1 MKVKS
6 YLFASAIVFT
16 GSQSIAQTVSH
27 VGHDHHPGEPCISHH
42 VLNEQLQN
50 PEVRARY
57 EAYQE
62 ALVRYVNDPNTPVI
76 REGEKRIIPVVVHIL
91 QKGGSENITKQK
103 VLQQIQTLNQDYQRA
118 NPDTVNTPVRFREF
132 AGRMNVEFRLAT
144 KDPLGNCS
152 DGIVRV
158 FTDNTVD
165 VRDPTGFKAISYW
178 NAYSYLNIWSVQSIG
193 SLSDLGTVLGYAQF
207 PGTGL
212 MSTDGITVIA
222 SNIGPATQGGRT
234 ATHEVGHW
242 LNLIHIWG
250 DTQCGSDGVSDT
262 PIAEGPNFGVCG
274 NVGQPNHNTPFN
286 LGVCDPENP
295 NGEMFSNYMDYS
307 SDPCLNMFSA
317 GQVVR
322 MNQVL
327 DGNTDAP
334 GYRSFMVSAEN
345 LAATGTAD
353 PYDYDEV
360 ECAPRPLFHFSQ
372 NNYATIAMVC
382 EGEGV
387 GFRGNAFNANS
398 IDYNWSFPG
407 GTPATSTS
415 VNPNVDY
422 NAPGVYDVSLSVSN
436 STGTGSLTIPGMV
449 VVSSNTAQF
458 QSDWGYYDTF
468 WNESD
473 FDSNYLVFDH
483 DDTGKTWEF
492 YSGNNGGSTGNE
504 SIRMVN
510 YGNIA
515 GRVDEFVT
523 PSYNLS
529 TVNNPTLKFR
539 WSGAALNSTPAD
551 QLRIYVST
559 NCGESWGA
567 PRVTLTEFDLINSG
581 VASNSYV
588 PLSSS
593 IWSDAEVSLGASA
606 SNASNVRIK
615 FQWTAGGQ
623 GNNFYIDDI
632 TISGAP
638 LSAEALEQEI
648 GLDIA
653 PNPTQNSTAISMVL
667 ENESKV
673 EMSMMDLT
681 GRKVLDVNA
690 GQMSQGAH
698 RFDVDMSALST
709 GVYFLRV
716 AVNNG
721 ILVKK
726 VVRN

>member
-1 MKVKS
+1 
-6 YLFASAIVFT
+6 
-16 GSQSIAQTVSH
+16 
-27 VGHDHHPGEPCISHH
+27 
-42 VLNEQLQN
+42 
-50 PEVRARY
+50 
-57 EAYQE
+57 
-62 ALVRYVNDPNTPVI
+62 
-76 REGEKRIIPVVVHIL
+76 
-91 QKGGSENITKQK
+91 
-103 VLQQIQTLNQDYQRA
+103 
-118 NPDTVNTPVRFREF
+118 
-132 AGRMNVEFRLAT
+132 
-144 KDPLGNCS
+144 
-152 DGIVRV
+152 
-158 FTDNTVD
+158 
-165 VRDPTGFKAISYW
+165 
-178 NAYSYLNIWSVQSIG
+178 
-193 SLSDLGTVLGYAQF
+193 
-207 PGTGL
+207 
-212 MSTDGITVIA
+212 
-222 SNIGPATQGGRT
+222 
-234 ATHEVGHW
+234 
-242 LNLIHIWG
+242 
-250 DTQCGSDGVSDT
+250 
-262 PIAEGPNFGVCG
+262 
-274 NVGQPNHNTPFN
+274 
-286 LGVCDPENP
+286 
-295 NGEMFSNYMDYS
+295 
-307 SDPCLNMFSA
+307 
-317 GQVVR
+317 
-322 MNQVL
+322 
-327 DGNTDAP
+327 
-334 GYRSFMVSAEN
+334 
-345 LAATGTAD
+345 
-353 PYDYDEV
+353 
-360 ECAPRPLFHFSQ
+360 
-372 NNYATIAMVC
+372 
-382 EGEGV
+382 
-387 GFRGNAFNANS
+387 
-398 IDYNWSFPG
+398 
-407 GTPATSTS
+407 
-415 VNPNVDY
+415 
-422 NAPGVYDVSLSVSN
+422 
-436 STGTGSLTIPGMV
+436 MV

-648 GLDIA
+648 GLNIA

-667 ENESKV
+667 DNESKV

>member
-1 MKVKS
+1 MKLKS
-6 YLFASAIVFT
+6 QLLTTAAIAL
-16 GSQSIAQTVSH
+16 GMQANAQTVSH

-42 VLNEQLQN
+42 VLNDQLQD

-62 ALVRYVNDPNTPVI
+62 ALHRYVNDPNTPVI
-76 REGEKRIIPVVVHIL
+76 REGEKRIIPVVFHIL
-91 QKGGSENITKQK
+91 QKGGNENITKAK
-103 VLQQIQTLNQDYQRA
+103 VLQQIQTLNQDYQRK
-118 NPDTVNTPVRFREF
+118 NPDTVNTPVRFRDV

-144 KDPLGNCS
+144 KDPLGNCT

-165 VRDPTGFKAISYW
+165 VRNPTGFKALSYW
-178 NAYSYLNIWSVQSIG
+178 NAYSYLNVWVVQSIG

-212 MSTDGITVIA
+212 MSTDGITIIA

-250 DTQCGSDGVSDT
+250 DAQCGNDGVADT
-262 PIAEGPNFGVCG
+262 PMAEGPNFGVCG
-274 NVGQPNHNTPFN
+274 NVGQPNHTQPYN
-286 LGVCDPENP
+286 LGVCDAENP

-317 GQVVR
+317 GQVER
-322 MNQVL
+322 MNYVL
-327 DGNTDAP
+327 DGNTDGP
-334 GYRSFMVSAEN
+334 GYRTYLVSAEN
-345 LAATGTAD
+345 LAGTGTAD
-353 PYDYDEV
+353 PYDYDAV
-360 ECAPRPLFHFSQ
+360 QCAPIPLFHFSQ
-372 NNYATIAMVC
+372 NSYATTAMIC
-382 EGEGV
+382 EGQDV
-387 GFRGNAFNANS
+387 NFRGNAFNANT

-407 GTPATSTS
+407 GTPSTSTS

-422 NAPGVYDVSLSVSN
+422 NTPGVYDVTLNVSN
-436 STGTGSLTIPGMV
+436 SSGSNSLTVPGMV

-468 WNESD
+468 WEESG
-473 FDSNYLVFDH
+473 FNANYLVFDH
-483 DDTGKTWEF
+483 DNTGRTWQF
-492 YSGNNGGSTGNE
+492 YSGANGGSTGNE
-504 SIRMVN
+504 SVRMVN
-510 YGNIA
+510 YDNIE

-529 TVNNPTLKFR
+529 TVSNPTLKFR
-539 WSGAALNSTPAD
+539 WSGAARNNTPAD

-559 NCGESWGA
+559 NCGETWGA
-567 PRVTLTEFDLINSG
+567 PRVTWNNFALVNSG

-588 PLSSS
+588 PLPSS
-593 IWSDAEVSLGASA
+593 IWTDAEVSLGNSA

-615 FQWTAGGQ
+615 FQWTSGGN
-623 GNNFYIDDI
+623 GNNFYIDDL

-648 GLDIA
+648 GLQVA
-653 PNPTQNSTAISMVL
+653 PNPTQHSTAISMVL
-667 ENESKV
+667 EGESKV
-673 EMSMMDLT
+673 ELTMMDVT
-681 GRKVLDVNA
+681 GRKVMDVNA

-698 RFDVDMSALST
+698 RFDVDMSAFT
-709 GVYFLRV
+709 PGIYFLRV

-721 ILVKK
+721 LVVKK